1 MSHRVHPADLLI
13 RPQLHALTRS
23 LRGARQGDAPRVHQA
38 RVATRRLREV
48 LPVVL
53 PGSRGRKL
61 ERRVRRLG
69 RALGP
74 LRELDVAL
82 QTLDELNAAD
92 DAPRAGIA
100 RLIQVIRQERQQVYA
115 RMCDEV
121 ERVDVPKLRRRM
133 NEAARKRRMAT
144 ARGKPR
150 DGSGSADAVER
161 VARRAARL
169 RATIES
175 AGSIYL
181 SDRLHEVRVAVK
193 KLRYATEVAC
203 RLRGSR
209 AEASIRRL
217 KEAQDL
223 LGRMHDLEVL
233 IARVR
238 DVQASRAPTLRLSSD
253 LDRLVRRL
261 ENECRQLH
269 GQYMT
274 SRRAL
279 LAICDRAE
287 AAQARARKSR
297 VSSAA

>member
-1 MSHRVHPADLLI
+1 MRERSNPTDLLMG
-13 RPQLHALTRS
+13 PQLHALTRS
-23 LRGARQGDAPRVHQA
+23 LPGARKGDAPLVHRA

-53 PGSRGRKL
+53 PGARGRRL
-61 ERRVRRLG
+61 ERRVRRLT

-74 LRELDVAL
+74 VRELDVAL
-82 QTLDELNAAD
+82 QTLEALNAAD

-100 RLIQVIRQERQQVYA
+100 RLKQVIRQERTRVYA
-115 RMCDEV
+115 EMRKEV
-121 ERVDVPKLRRRM
+121 ERVDVGKLRRRM
-133 NEAARKRRMAT
+133 TKAARKRRLGSPPSK
-144 ARGKPR
+144 ARQAKR
-150 DGSGSADAVER
+150 VASAAAR
-161 VARRAARL
+161 VARRAVRL
-169 RATIES
+169 RAAIDS

-193 KLRYATEVAC
+193 KVRYASEVAHQ
-203 RLRGSR
+203 LRGSR
-209 AEASIRRL
+209 AVTSLRRL

-238 DVQASRAPTLRLSSD
+238 DVQGSKAPNLRLSSD

-261 ENECRQLH
+261 EAECRQLH
-269 GQYMT
+269 GHYMT
-274 SRRAL
+274 SRKAL
-279 LAICDRAE
+279 LAICDRTGAGSS
-287 AAQARARKSR
+287 KSH